1 MKNTLCVFSMW
12 TIYTSILTTSLSAAE
27 PADTAPLVLSKMGI
41 FFVGGHEVEMP
52 GGGRFGGGGTQTQ
65 ISGQARVHYLIP
77 SAERREGKL
86 PVVMVPGM
94 GLTSY
99 IYLGTPD
106 GREGWAQIFAKAG
119 YPVYVIDEPTGAVS
133 GFEVGP
139 FNRVKAG
146 DADASE
152 LPRIM
157 LWSNEI
163 TWRRWGIGPEPGVPA
178 ENTRFP
184 FERIDQLH
192 ASMTPVIGGGRG
204 GGGAAAGAAR
214 FGGRRGGRDRGAADS
229 PSPGRRPGGAR
240 EGTPSGQG
248 GAGAGGANGGSSNVD
263 ALLELLRKVGPATLV
278 LHSASGPTGFEA
290 ARRRGDLVAAI
301 VAVEVTGSP
310 TASDDIT
317 KHFADKRFVGV
328 YGDNFDLRPMAG
340 RYEATMKMAEEIRS
354 AGGKADV
361 ISLPKLGIRGNSH
374 LLMQDDNNA
383 EIARMIME
391 RLEARKP

>member
-1 MKNTLCVFSMW
+1 MKSTVCVFLF
-12 TIYTSILTTSLSAAE
+12 TSILATSLPAAE
-27 PADTAPLVLSKMGI
+27 RGGTPLVLSRMGV

-52 GGGRFGGGGTQTQ
+52 GGGRFGGGCTQTQ
-65 ISGQARVHYLIP
+65 IAGQARVYHLIP
-77 SAERREGKL
+77 PAERRKGKL

-106 GREGWAQIFAKAG
+106 GREGWAQMFAKAG
-119 YPVYVIDEPTGAVS
+119 YPVYVIDEPTSTAS

-146 DADASE
+146 EADAGE

-163 TWRRWGIGPEPGVPA
+163 TWRRWGIGPQPGVPA

-204 GGGAAAGAAR
+204 GGGAGAAAR
-214 FGGRRGGRDRGAADS
+214 FGGRRGGRGRAAADS
-229 PSPGRRPGGAR
+229 PSVGRRVRGARGGA
-240 EGTPSGQG
+240 PSGQG
-248 GAGAGGANGGSSNVD
+248 GVRAGGANGGSPNVD
-263 ALLELLRKVGPATLV
+263 ALLELLQRIGPSTLL
-278 LHSASGPTGFEA
+278 LHSASGPTGFGA
-290 ARRRGDLVAAI
+290 ARRRGDLVKAI

-310 TASDDIT
+310 TDSDDIT
-317 KHFADKRFVGV
+317 ENFADKPFIGV

-340 RYEATMKMAEEIRS
+340 RYEAALKMAEEIRS

-361 ISLPKLGIRGNSH
+361 ISLPKLGILGNSH

-383 EIARMIME
+383 EIARMIMK
-391 RLEARKP
+391 RLEVRKP